1 MNILGMKH
9 YICCLSLTTR
19 TVWVIGQLAGLVF
32 TNPNKIQKLYYSNT
46 DKYNSEKDFSLKIK

>member
-32 TNPNKIQKLYYSNT
+32 TNPNKIQKLYTIQIQTNIIQ
-46 DKYNSEKDFSLKIK
+46 KKIFH